1 MQKGFDSQ
9 ATLYRAM
16 LESGG
21 PKNAD
26 RVELKARIARARQLR
41 VVYFMLNDQVA
52 LSDSVL
58 AGSAAIPGWRTLGND
73 IAGDAMSHIQQRL
86 GELRSGNLR
95 LNRDSD
101 ADYFEKQAGIK
112 PYALEVSP
120 LIALFSLPPDPE
132 QAS

>member
-1 MQKGFDSQ
+1 
-9 ATLYRAM
+9 
-16 LESGG
+16 
-21 PKNAD
+21 
-26 RVELKARIARARQLR
+26 
-41 VVYFMLNDQVA
+41 VA
-52 LSDSVL
+52 LSDSAL

-73 IAGDAMSHIQQRL
+73 IAGSAMSRIQQRL
-86 GELRSGNLR
+86 EALRSGNLR